1 MHGRRLGMSNH
12 LGEIV
17 KKIGEAYREQIQD
30 GARNYLEVDIG
41 QQAERL
47 GFAEEKDKYRHV
59 RAVVPI
65 KEAVAGMK
73 VRIDG
78 RTFVNYAKFNS
89 GVAVPEYVAK
99 DTGLPYEAYQANDS
113 MILNFA

>member
-1 MHGRRLGMSNH
+1 MSNH
-12 LGEIV
+12 LGQILKE
-17 KKIGEAYREQIQD
+17 IGEAYREQIQD

-41 QQAERL
+41 QQAQRL
-47 GFAEEKDKYRHV
+47 GFAEEKDKYHDV
-59 RAVVPI
+59 HAVVPI
-65 KEAVAGMK
+65 KKAVAGMK

-78 RTFVNYAKFNS
+78 RTFVNYAKLDS

-99 DTGLPYEAYQANDS
+99 ETGLPYQTYQANDS